1 MGTTYMEPTRL
12 EVELTLIEP
21 MLGTTPGN
29 KELATTYQAEKHPKK
44 VQEDEEEAI
53 ERIPEDN
60 LTKASTIFPKDEG
73 GFPFIWDYQI
83 KGFFK
88 DACSMLR
95 RVVKNEKAGQKG
107 TLSSKLTAHKKII
120 DGLVFVCPR
129 QISVRIPGP
138 SLTKPPELAF
148 TERPLRAPTP
158 QGERVALVRSET
170 IPAGTQIRFS
180 ISLLDVCYKPYVE
193 EWLNYGKLRGLGQWR
208 NSGMGRFTWKYTDA
222 KAMPNPA

>member
-1 MGTTYMEPTRL
+1 MSANLM

-29 KELATTYQAEKHPKK
+29 KELATTYQAEKHPQE
-44 VQEDEEEAI
+44 VQEDEEGAI
-53 ERIPEDN
+53 DRMPEDD
-60 LTKASTIFPKDEG
+60 LTKASTVFPRDED

-95 RVVKNEKAGQKG
+95 RVAKSEKTGQKG

-129 QISVRIPGP
+129 QILVRVPGL
-138 SLTKPPELAF
+138 SWTKPPELSF

-170 IPAGTQIRFS
+170 IPAGTKIQLSIR
-180 ISLLDVCYKPYVE
+180 LLDVKYKPLIE
-193 EWLNYGKLRGLGQWR
+193 EWLDYGQLRGLGQWR
-208 NSGMGRFTWKYTDA
+208 NSGMGRFTWKQC
-222 KAMPNPA
+222 PQS